1 MTISEYLRSSRDKAG
16 LSQAQLAQRIGASQ
30 QLVARWEVGNLA
42 VHAKWLRVLT
52 AVLALDEEAAAELQ
66 RLVLG
71 QFDSAA

>member
-1 MTISEYLRSSRDKAG
+1 MRISEYIKAARDRAG

-42 VHAKWLRVLT
+42 VHAKWLRVLA
-52 AVLALDEEAAAELQ
+52 AVLDLDEAGAAELQ
-66 RLVLG
+66 RLVLA